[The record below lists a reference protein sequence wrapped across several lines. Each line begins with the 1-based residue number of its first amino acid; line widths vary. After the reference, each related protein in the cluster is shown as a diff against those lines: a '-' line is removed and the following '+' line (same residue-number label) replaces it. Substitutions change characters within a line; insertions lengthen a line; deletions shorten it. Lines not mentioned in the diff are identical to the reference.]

1 MRPRNVRHPRIR
13 ALGPNPRRE
22 IRNHIAVEIW
32 EPASRRIRD
41 DLPSRAH
48 DCVSVCVLQ
57 AVEGV
62 CRHSAAAGSLN
73 EGVPLVL
80 VRRCLVES
88 TRRSEAGLEDGG
100 ADVGGERGLEG

>member
-1 MRPRNVRHPRIR
+1 MRPSNERN
-13 ALGPNPRRE
+13 LGILTRSPDARRKIGYHFAIE
-22 IRNHIAVEIW
+22 VGK
-32 EPASRRIRD
+32 PASRRIRD
-41 DLPSRAH
+41 DLPSRVH
-48 DCVSVCVLQ
+48 DRIGIGVLQ

-88 TRRSEAGLEDGG
+88 TRRSEAGLKDGG
-100 ADVGGERGLEG
+100 ADVRGERGLEG